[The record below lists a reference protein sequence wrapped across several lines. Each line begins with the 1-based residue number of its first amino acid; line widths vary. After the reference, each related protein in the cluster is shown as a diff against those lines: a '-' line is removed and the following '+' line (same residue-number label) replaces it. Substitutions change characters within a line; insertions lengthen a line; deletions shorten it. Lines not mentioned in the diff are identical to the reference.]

1 METKRIFNLIIL
13 DASGSMSSIYNQAL
27 SGVNETIQT
36 IRSAQEKHPEMQQF
50 LTLASFNA
58 GEDYLHLIY
67 EAEPIANVKDVTKE
81 DYVTSGCTALYD
93 AMGDMVSGMQQ
104 KASHEDV
111 VLVTVITDGYENSSR
126 RWSGKQIKSIVQEL
140 RQQGWTFNYIGANQ
154 DVDQVADSIGIHNV
168 LAFKSNEAGT
178 KKMFSRL
185 SSATGIFY
193 DKICCSFETEKSVN
207 SPIEEDRNFFSA
219 DDNDNQDDED

>member
-13 DASGSMSSIYNQAL
+13 DASGSMRSIYNQAL

-58 GEDYLHLIY
+58 GEDYLHRIY
-67 EAEPIANVKDVTKE
+67 EAETIANVKYITKE

-93 AMGDMVSGMQQ
+93 AMGDMVSDMQQ

-154 DVDQVADSIGIHNV
+154 DVDQVADSIGIHNA
-168 LAFKSNEAGT
+168 LAFDSNEAGT
-178 KKMFSRL
+178 KRMFSRL
-185 SSATGIFY
+185 SAATDLFY
-193 DKICCSFETEKSVN
+193 DKMYYSLDN
-207 SPIEEDRNFFSA
+207 DSPIYEDRDFFY
-219 DDNDNQDDED
+219 DDKNDKD

>member
-13 DASGSMSSIYNQAL
+13 DASGSMRSIYNQAL

-58 GEDYLHLIY
+58 GEDYLHRIY
-67 EAEPIANVKDVTKE
+67 EAETIANVKYITKE
-81 DYVTSGCTALYD
+81 DYVTSGCTAFYD
-93 AMGDMVSGMQQ
+93 AMGDMVSDMQQ

-154 DVDQVADSIGIHNV
+154 DVDQVADSIGIHNA
-168 LAFKSNEAGT
+168 LAFASNDVGT
-178 KKMFSRL
+178 RRMFSRL
-185 SSATGIFY
+185 SSATDLFY
-193 DKICCSFETEKSVN
+193 DKMYYSLDN
-207 SPIEEDRNFFSA
+207 DSPVYEDRDFFY
-219 DDNDNQDDED
+219 DDKNDKD

>member
-13 DASGSMSSIYNQAL
+13 DASGSMRSIYNQAL

-58 GEDYLHLIY
+58 GEDYLHRIY
-67 EAEPIANVKDVTKE
+67 EAETIANVKYITKK

-93 AMGDMVSGMQQ
+93 AMGDMVSDMQQ

-154 DVDQVADSIGIHNV
+154 DVDQVADSIGIHNA
-168 LAFKSNEAGT
+168 LAFDSYEAGT
-178 KKMFSRL
+178 ERMFSRL
-185 SSATGIFY
+185 SAATDLFY
-193 DKICCSFETEKSVN
+193 DKMYYSLDN
-207 SPIEEDRNFFSA
+207 DSPVYEDRDFFY
-219 DDNDNQDDED
+219 DDKNDKD